1 MLERIRNGFSVAGQC
16 WSVLK
21 HDKELVMFPL
31 LSSVALL
38 AVTASFVLPLWD
50 TDYVQMYIDCVQG
63 DDTAAA
69 EKYAEISRDALFYV
83 LLFAF
88 YFSQHFIIT
97 FFNTALVACALVR
110 LNGGDPNVAVGLRF
124 ARSRLKEILAWS
136 FFSAAVGVVLRIIE
150 SRSKTTGKIATAVMG
165 TAWAI
170 GSYLVV
176 PILVVERLGPVAAF
190 KRSARIIGRTW
201 GEAIGANI
209 GIGVIAFWC
218 YVVACIPAFVGFS
231 MQSAFAIGI
240 GLAITVPLVVAI
252 KLVVTTLESI
262 LVAALYLYADQDK
275 VPTYFHKES
284 LSKAFVEQ
292 P

>member
-1 MLERIRNGFSVAGQC
+1 M
-16 WSVLK
+16 K

-31 LSSVALL
+31 FSSVVLL

-50 TDYVQMYIDCVQG
+50 TNYVQMYVDCFY
-63 DDTAAA
+63 DDAAAA
-69 EKYAEISRDALFYV
+69 EKYAEISRDPLFYA

-88 YFSQHFIIT
+88 YFLQHFVMT

-136 FFSAAVGVVLRIIE
+136 VFSAAVGIVLRIIE
-150 SRSKTTGKIATAVMG
+150 SRSKTPGRIATAVMG
-165 TAWAI
+165 TAWTV

-190 KRSARIIGRTW
+190 KRSAAIIGRTW
-201 GEAIGANI
+201 GEALGANVGIGAI
-209 GIGVIAFWC
+209 SFWC
-218 YVVACIPAFVGFS
+218 CVVACIPVFVGFS
-231 MQSAFAIGI
+231 MQSAIAIGI

-252 KLVVTTLESI
+252 RLVVTTLESI
-262 LVAALYLYADQDK
+262 LVAALYLYADQEK
-275 VPTYFHKES
+275 VPTYFRKES
-284 LSKAFVEQ
+284 LSNAFVEQ
-292 P
+292 L

>member
-16 WSVLK
+16 WNVMK
-21 HDKELVMFPL
+21 YDKELVMFPL
-31 LSSVALL
+31 FSSAALL

-50 TDYVQMYIDCVQG
+50 TDYVQMYVDCFH
-63 DDTAAA
+63 DDDAAAA
-69 EKYAEISRDALFYV
+69 EKYVEVSRDPLFYV

-88 YFSQHFIIT
+88 YFLQHFVMT

-136 FFSAAVGVVLRIIE
+136 VFSAAVGIVLRIIE
-150 SRSKTTGKIATAVMG
+150 SRSKTPGRIVTSVMG

-190 KRSARIIGRTW
+190 KRSATIIGRTW
-201 GEAIGANI
+201 GEALGANI
-209 GIGVIAFWC
+209 GIGAIAFWC
-218 YVVACIPAFVGFS
+218 CVVACIPAFVGFS
-231 MQSAFAIGI
+231 MQSGFAIGI

-252 KLVVTTLESI
+252 RLVVTTLESI
-262 LVAALYLYADQDK
+262 LVAALYLYADQEK

-284 LSKAFVEQ
+284 LSSAFVEQ